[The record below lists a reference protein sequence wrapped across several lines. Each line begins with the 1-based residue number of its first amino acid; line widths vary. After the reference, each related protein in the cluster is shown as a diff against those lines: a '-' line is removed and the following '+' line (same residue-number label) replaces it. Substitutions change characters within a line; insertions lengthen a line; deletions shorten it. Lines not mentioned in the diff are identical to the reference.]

1 MTRMSLARVLPLA
14 LLCSLPATAQNRQV
28 ELEWLRN
35 AGATFTGS
43 AANDKLGHSLAA
55 AGDVNGDGVGD
66 FLVGAP
72 QNSGDVINDPPGR
85 VYLFFGAPGVT
96 LGGPAATTADVTFIG
111 NDNGWQT
118 GYAVAGAGDVDGD
131 GYDDVLIGAPRAE
144 TNGNT
149 QSGRAWLIWGDPALS
164 GSIDLSTLPSA
175 LGVTINGAQ
184 FGDLLGA
191 ALSGAGDMDGDG
203 LPDLLLGANGEGTAE
218 GANGRGA
225 AYVLYGD
232 AALPALVEIEA
243 PVGASVTKFVGVAG
257 SDDTGESLAGAGDV
271 DGDGL
276 ADVILG
282 AERAPAGAATNGAAY
297 IVYGDP
303 ALPATVNLATLG
315 ALGTTISGA
324 VNGDQ
329 FGHDVAGGGDVNDD
343 GFADPVIG
351 GFTVKVGSVTE
362 AGRVYLLFGGP
373 ALGNAFLSSAIG
385 VSKGGL
391 TFDGIDANDR
401 AGAGVAA
408 GGDFNGDGVSDLA
421 LTANGGDPNGDANAG
436 EVYLFFG
443 RNSLV
448 LGSVALGALEEEGL
462 VLAGVAPQDA
472 AGSATAM
479 GDALAFAGDVDGD
492 GFGDLLVGSEAS
504 DPAGTSSGS
513 AWLLKGTCNV
523 MQAAGPVAEGG
534 SLNLRMHGTPGVA
547 NLTFASVIAL
557 PTPLATGL
565 GPWWLVNYF
574 TLLAGSFQP
583 NGEQLFTLPMPAP
596 GAIPGLQGL
605 TVHMQ
610 TLGAPQGE
618 NCDLTYLLSF
628 TIE

>member
-1 MTRMSLARVLPLA
+1 MMSRLLRLAPLA
-14 LLCSLPATAQNRQV
+14 LLLAAPAAAQNRQV

-43 AANDKLGHSLAA
+43 AANDKLGHAVAA

-66 FLVGAP
+66 FLVGAT
-72 QNSGDVINDPPGR
+72 QSSGDVINDPPGR
-85 VYLFFGAPGVT
+85 VYLFYGAPGVT
-96 LGGPAATTADVTFIG
+96 LGGPAATTADATFIG

-118 GYAVAGAGDVDGD
+118 GYAVAGPGDVDGD
-131 GYDDVLIGAPRAE
+131 GYADILIGAPRAE

-149 QSGRAWLIWGDPALS
+149 QSGRAWLIWGGPALA
-164 GSIDLSTLPSA
+164 GTVDLATLAPA
-175 LGVTINGAQ
+175 QGVTINGAQ

-191 ALSGAGDMDGDG
+191 ALAGAGDVDGDG
-203 LPDLLLGANGEGTAE
+203 LPDLLLGANGEGSDEAAT
-218 GANGRGA
+218 GRGS
-225 AYVLYGD
+225 AYVVYGD
-232 AALPALVEIEA
+232 AALPALLEIEA
-243 PVGASVTKFVGVAG
+243 PLGATVTRFVGAAAAN
-257 SDDTGESLAGAGDV
+257 DTGESLAGAGDV
-271 DGDGL
+271 DGDGY

-282 AERAPAGAATNGAAY
+282 AERAPAGTATNGAAY

-303 ALPATVNLATLG
+303 ALPASVNLATLG

-343 GFADPVIG
+343 GFADPIIG
-351 GFTVKVGSVTE
+351 GFTVKVGTVTE

-373 ALGNAFLSSAIG
+373 ALGASFASSAIG
-385 VSKGGL
+385 VSKGGI

-401 AGAGVAA
+401 AGAGVAG

-421 LTANGGDPNGDANAG
+421 LSANGGDPNGDTNAG

-443 RNSLV
+443 RNSLI
-448 LGSVALGALEEEGL
+448 LGSLGLGALEEEGL

-472 AGSATAM
+472 AGAATAM

-492 GFGDLLVGSEAS
+492 GFGDLLVGSENS
-504 DPAGTSSGS
+504 DPAGSSSGS
-513 AWLLKGTCNV
+513 AWLVKGTCHV
-523 MQAAGPVAEGG
+523 LQAAGPVAEGG
-534 SLNLRMHGTPGVA
+534 ALNLRMHGTPGVA

-557 PTPLATGL
+557 PTPLATAF
-565 GPWWLVNYF
+565 GPWWLVNQF
-574 TLLAGSFQP
+574 ALLSGAFQP
-583 NGEQLFTLPMPAP
+583 NGEQLLSLPMPAP
-596 GAIPGLQGL
+596 GAIPGLPGL
-605 TVHMQ
+605 TIHLQ
-610 TLGAPQGE
+610 TLGVPQGQQR
-618 NCDLTYLLSF
+618 DLTYLLSF